1 VFASVQYE
9 WSNESKHAMN
19 PLDAK
24 VILAD
29 SPVGRRQ
36 KYFMGFSNDYRLET
50 AKIIDELL
58 DSPTGRVERS
68 TRLVL
73 ARGITEAYVLAIEA
87 TGEAHE

>member
-1 VFASVQYE
+1 V
-9 WSNESKHAMN
+9 N

-24 VILAD
+24 VMLAD

-36 KYFMGFSNDYRLET
+36 KYFMSSSNDYRLET
-50 AKIIDELL
+50 TKIIDELL

-73 ARGITEAYVLAIEA
+73 ARGITEAYILPIEA
-87 TGEAHE
+87 TGEAHD